1 MRLGYPCVSLL
12 LNRTTNHDCTLRT
25 ATPERLRALIAQ
37 NLADLRMILEHNLA
51 QGWLMFRIGSSVI
64 PFASHPVNTLD
75 WQEEFSADLAAIGAF
90 ARQHGM
96 RLSFHPGQYTV
107 LNAPDPTVVERAK
120 AEIAY
125 SAAFLDALGMDTAC
139 KIVIHLGGAYGDR
152 QAALRR
158 FVEMVNSLE
167 ERSRRRLVI
176 ENDERIWSPA
186 DALWVSERTGLPV
199 VFDNL
204 HYQANPGPGELD
216 ELLARIF
223 ATWDPGVDGPPKV
236 HFSSQ
241 AADGRPGHHA
251 DYADP
256 AEFQA
261 WVERWSRFGDFDL
274 MLEAKAKDRALQAL
288 RREGHLGFLPEEQ
301 PVVAT
306 EALRP
311 TSSFLPR
318 FSRMHCIF

>member
-12 LNRTTNHDCTLRT
+12 LDRTTNHDCTLRT
-25 ATPERLRALIAQ
+25 AGPERLRALIAQ
-37 NLADLRMILEHNLA
+37 NLADLRAILEHNLA
-51 QGWLMFRIGSSVI
+51 HGWLMFRIGSSVI

-75 WQEEFSADLAAIGAF
+75 WQNEFGAELAAIGAF

-107 LNAPDPTVVERAK
+107 LNAPDPAIVERAK

-125 SAAFLDALGMDTAC
+125 SAAFLDALSMDASC

-152 QAALRR
+152 DAARAR
-158 FVEMVNSLE
+158 FVDTVNRLDES
-167 ERSRRRLVI
+167 SRRRLVI
-176 ENDERIWSPA
+176 ENDERLWTPA
-186 DALWVSERTGLPV
+186 DALWVSERTALPV
-199 VFDNL
+199 VFDSL

-223 ATWDPGVDGPPKV
+223 ATWGPADGPPKV

-241 AADGRPGHHA
+241 AAGGRSGHHA

-288 RREGHLGFLPEEQ
+288 SEFTSREIS
-301 PVVAT
+301 A
-306 EALRP
+306 
-311 TSSFLPR
+311 SSL
-318 FSRMHCIF
+318 HKEYV